1 MATHFFSKS
10 PRIRGWYNEAAS
22 VKLSEHF
29 YDFMD
34 RKVVTLFKL
43 GTGLS
48 PSAQITITMGS
59 QDRGIRFYEVENEL
73 SRINIV
79 LYIADGI
86 GHEIS
91 FCWKSKSGKLISIG
105 DEEFDEDDLECW
117 MEGLTPEKYYKELT
131 AEVNKRLPF
140 KMKNLPFELEVRNY
154 AYTMHL
160 YITVNEKGLFNSI
173 SETLNHIFVKFNQVA
188 DERERGKNAGLI
200 LQAVHNWKIEL
211 EKDGRLLIYIDA
223 ASPEILKN
231 LMKGLARYQQV
242 TRVEMDLCS

>member
-1 MATHFFSKS
+1 M
-10 PRIRGWYNEAAS
+10 GWYNEGAS
-22 VKLSEHF
+22 VKFSEHF

-59 QDRGIRFYEVENEL
+59 QDRGIKFYEVENEL

-91 FCWKSKSGKLISIG
+91 FCWKSKSGKLISIA
-105 DEEFDEDDLECW
+105 DEEDLECW
-117 MEGLTPEKYYKELT
+117 MEGLTPKKYYEEL
-131 AEVNKRLPF
+131 AADVDKRAPF
-140 KMKNLPFELEVRNY
+140 KMKNLPFELEIRNY
-154 AYTMHL
+154 AYTMHV
-160 YITVNEKGLFNSI
+160 YVTINEKGLFNSI
-173 SETLNHIFVKFNQVA
+173 SETLNHIFLKFNQLA
-188 DERERGKNAGLI
+188 DERERGKNAGPI

-223 ASPEILKN
+223 ASPDILKN
-231 LMKGLARYQQV
+231 LMNGLAQYQQV
-242 TRVEMDLCS
+242 TKVEMDLCS